1 MEKKGIKSD
10 NGDVKKGFFDF
21 YEKYRTD
28 SKYKAKIQLIGYLSV
43 VFLII
48 IYVNVSAATSSSRVD
63 IPSFSKEEDIPSSSL
78 KESSLESLDL
88 LKKIKD
94 NYEYEVSFQCAFLH
108 DEVEEEEN
116 IRYSGRRYEN
126 NMEITVDDSLKKNMF
141 YKVDSRYYEKND
153 EGFEL
158 VPVENIYSFY
168 KDYVEFESLREYLD
182 KASLDHVTNYSS
194 GKKESVYHLRVSD
207 IIKSSMDSLVVEF
220 TVLEE
225 NDILTITVDYLN
237 LMKQTSKD
245 VVRSSAT
252 YTYKNIGSVLAFSV
266 MDK

>member
-1 MEKKGIKSD
+1 M
-10 NGDVKKGFFDF
+10 
-21 YEKYRTD
+21 
-28 SKYKAKIQLIGYLSV
+28 
-43 VFLII
+43 
-48 IYVNVSAATSSSRVD
+48 
-63 IPSFSKEEDIPSSSL
+63 
-78 KESSLESLDL
+78 
-88 LKKIKD
+88 
-94 NYEYEVSFQCAFLH
+94 
-108 DEVEEEEN
+108 
-116 IRYSGRRYEN
+116 
-126 NMEITVDDSLKKNMF
+126 
-141 YKVDSRYYEKND
+141 
-153 EGFEL
+153 
-158 VPVENIYSFY
+158 
-168 KDYVEFESLREYLD
+168 
-182 KASLDHVTNYSS
+182 DHVTNYSS